1 MACTTGNF
9 FVEVLPFIGTYRGL
23 IYHGIPGLQVGS
35 MVKIQV
41 RHRTCLGIVKT
52 LEAHPTEIDCP
63 YQTVLEVVF
72 NRPIL
77 TFELILLAEWL
88 VRYYGCTLSTAF
100 KAILP
105 AMVRQGKTYLPEYGL
120 RATRCVAIFRENST
134 RQKAIYQWLQQQ
146 RDVAYNRVVRQ
157 FPKSSQAIQSLLEKG
172 YVEKFKMEPTYPS
185 ILNIAHEPFQLTD
198 EQMRIVH
205 SICPDFSKKTHSTHM
220 LLGVTGSGKTE
231 IYHQLILYARQLGLQ
246 TLYLVPEIALTE
258 QALKKISLR
267 LCLNE
272 IKVEIWHSR
281 LGERERL
288 RIWENALGGK
298 VDVVVGT
305 RSTLF
310 LPLRRPGLVIVDE
323 EHEPAYK
330 QSDTPRYHGRDLAIR
345 RASLNASVCIL
356 GSATPSLE
364 TWFNVQNGRYRL
376 HRIVHRPYNRCLP
389 KVHTV
394 NMSFEKPNFEG
405 AFVLSTLL
413 KEKLS
418 DRLDK
423 EEQSLLFLNRR
434 GYAPFL
440 QCNAC
445 GKYATCPCC
454 SAHLVYHRSQQIAKC
469 HACERTL
476 PMPRTCPHCGGF
488 FEKSR
493 GLGTQRIEAC
503 LQKLYPRARVL
514 RLDADTVSSNP
525 DWYEQM
531 LSRRYD
537 ILVGTQMVA
546 KGLDFPRVTLVGLIQ
561 ADGQLNVNDF
571 RAAERTFQLL
581 VQVGGR
587 AGRAGQMGEVVVQ
600 TFSPEASCIQLGVA
614 GKVEDFLNQ
623 ECRLRDRYGYPPHRH
638 IIRQILRS
646 HSENVLA
653 YTCQQWNSFLR
664 KNLQSETIEIL
675 GPAVPP
681 LGKVNNYYR
690 QHVLFFSRDVLGD
703 LPCLMQLQR
712 QFRWPV
718 NVTALWDVDPVDFV

>member
-1 MACTTGNF
+1 MACATGNF
-9 FVEVLPFIGTYRGL
+9 FVEVLPFIGTYQGL
-23 IYHGIPGLQVGS
+23 IYRGIPGLQVGS

-41 RHRTCLGIVKT
+41 RNRVCLGIVKT
-52 LEAHPTEIDCP
+52 LKVHPTEVCCS
-63 YQTVLEVVF
+63 YQTVLDVVF
-72 NRPIL
+72 DKPVL
-77 TFELILLAEWL
+77 TFELILLVEWL

-100 KAILP
+100 ETILP
-105 AMVRQGKTYLPEYGL
+105 AMIRQGKTYLPEYGL
-120 RATRCVAIFRENST
+120 RIMRCAAIFRKNSVK
-134 RQKAIYQWLQQQ
+134 QKAIYQWLQQ
-146 RDVAYNRVVRQ
+146 RGDIAYNQAMRQ
-157 FPKSSQAIQSLLEKG
+157 FPKSSQAIQALIGKG
-172 YVEKFKMEPTYPS
+172 YVEKFKVEPVHQVAPVM
-185 ILNIAHEPFQLTD
+185 INQPFQLTD

-205 SICPDFSKKTHSTHM
+205 SIRHNFSKKIHSTHV

-231 IYHQLILYARQLGLQ
+231 IYHQLISYAQQLGLQ

-272 IKVEIWHSR
+272 VKVEIWHSR
-281 LGERERL
+281 LREKERL
-288 RIWENALGGK
+288 RIWENVLRGEI
-298 VDVVVGT
+298 DVVLGT
-305 RSTLF
+305 RSALF
-310 LPLRRPGLVIVDE
+310 LPLCRLGLVIIDE

-330 QSDTPRYHGRDLAIR
+330 QSDTPRYHGRDLALR
-345 RASLNASVCIL
+345 RALLNHSVCVL

-364 TWFNVQNGRYRL
+364 TWFNVQNGRYKL

-413 KEKLS
+413 REKLS
-418 DRLDK
+418 DRLDRK
-423 EEQSLLFLNRR
+423 EQSLLFLNRR
-434 GYAPFL
+434 GYAPL
-440 QCNAC
+440 LRCDVC

-469 HACERTL
+469 HACERIL
-476 PMPRTCPHCGGF
+476 PIPKVCPHCGGF

-493 GLGTQRIEAC
+493 GLGTQRIEVC

-514 RLDADTVSSNP
+514 RLDADTISSNP

-531 LSRRYD
+531 LSQRYD
-537 ILVGTQMVA
+537 ILVGTQMIA
-546 KGLDFPRVTLVGLIQ
+546 KGLDFPKVTLVGLIQ

-587 AGRAGQMGEVVVQ
+587 AGRASQIGEVVVQ
-600 TFSPEASCIQLGVA
+600 TFSPDAACIQLGVA

-623 ECRLRDRYGYPPHRH
+623 ECRLRSRYGYPPYRH

-653 YTCQQWNSFLR
+653 YTCLQWDLFLR
-664 KNLQSETIEIL
+664 KNLQSEDIEIL

-681 LGKVNNYYR
+681 LSKVNNYYR
-690 QHVLFFSRDVLGD
+690 QHALFFSQDVLGS
-703 LPCLMQLQR
+703 LPHLMQLQ
-712 QFRWPV
+712 QKFRWPI
-718 NVTALWDVDPVDFV
+718 NVTTTWDVDPVDFA

>member
-1 MACTTGNF
+1 MGNF
-9 FVEVLPFIGTYRGL
+9 FVEVLPLIGTHRGL

-41 RHRTCLGIVKT
+41 RNRVCLGVVKA
-52 LEAHPTEIDCP
+52 LEVRPTEACCS
-63 YQTVLEVVF
+63 YQTVLDVVF
-72 NRPIL
+72 DKPVL
-77 TFELILLAEWL
+77 TSDLILLAEWL

-100 KAILP
+100 GAILP
-105 AMVRQGKTYLPEYGL
+105 AMVRQEKTYLPTYGL
-120 RATRCVAIFRENST
+120 RLTRCVAIFRENSI
-134 RQKAIYQWLQQQ
+134 RQRAIYRWLQQQ
-146 RDVAYNRVVRQ
+146 GDTTYHRVVKQ
-157 FPKSSQAIQSLLEKG
+157 FPKSSQVIQALIGKG
-172 YVEKFKMEPTYPS
+172 YVEKFPMEPTYPS
-185 ILNIAHEPFQLTD
+185 VPDSISTPFHLTD
-198 EQMRIVH
+198 EQMRVVH
-205 SICPDFSKKTHSTHM
+205 SICPDFSKKIHSTHV

-272 IKVEIWHSR
+272 VKVEVWHSR

-288 RIWENALGGK
+288 RIWENALNGTI
-298 VDVVVGT
+298 DVVMGT
-305 RSTLF
+305 RSALF
-310 LPLRRPGLVIVDE
+310 LPLGRLGLVIVDE

-330 QSDTPRYHGRDLAIR
+330 QSDTPRYHGRDLAIH
-345 RASLNASVCIL
+345 RALLNNSVCVL

-364 TWFNVQNGRYRL
+364 TWFNVQNGQYTL

-389 KVHTV
+389 KVYTV

-405 AFVLSTLL
+405 AFMLSTLL
-413 KEKLS
+413 REKLS
-418 DRLDK
+418 DRLDRK
-423 EEQSLLFLNRR
+423 EQSLLFLNRR

-454 SAHLVYHRSQQIAKC
+454 SAHLVYHRSQQVAKC

-476 PMPRTCPHCGGF
+476 PMPKMCPHCGGF

-503 LQKLYPRARVL
+503 LQRLYPRARVL

-531 LSRRYD
+531 LSQRYD
-537 ILVGTQMVA
+537 ILIGTQMIA
-546 KGLDFPRVTLVGLIQ
+546 KGLDFPNVTLVGVIQ

-587 AGRAGQMGEVVVQ
+587 AGRADQMGEVVVQ
-600 TFSPEASCIQLGVA
+600 TFSPDAPCVQLGVA
-614 GKVEDFLNQ
+614 GNVEDFLNQ

-638 IIRQILRS
+638 IMRQILRS
-646 HSENVLA
+646 HSESVLA
-653 YTCQQWNSFLR
+653 YACQQWDSFLQ
-664 KNLQSETIEIL
+664 KNLQSEHIAIL

-690 QHVLFFSRDVLGD
+690 QHVLFFSRDVLKD

-712 QFRWPV
+712 QFRWPI
-718 NVTALWDVDPVDFV
+718 NVATLWDVDPVDFV